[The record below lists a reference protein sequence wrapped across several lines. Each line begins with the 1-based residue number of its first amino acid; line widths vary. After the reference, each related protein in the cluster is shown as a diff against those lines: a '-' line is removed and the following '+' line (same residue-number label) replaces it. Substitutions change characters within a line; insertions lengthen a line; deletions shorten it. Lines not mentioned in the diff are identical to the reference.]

1 MLDILLSDI
10 KSAAEKAETLQN
22 NYGIQMT
29 QSMKKEAAQMCNLS
43 ESIEERGIQKGIQKE
58 SLRSIQKIMK
68 NAHLSSEQ
76 AMDLLEIPERDRARY
91 LELLKQPQ

>member
-1 MLDILLSDI
+1 
-10 KSAAEKAETLQN
+10 
-22 NYGIQMT
+22 MT
-29 QSMKKEAAQMCNLS
+29 GVQTCVFRS
-43 ESIEERGIQKGIQKE
+43 QKGIQKE